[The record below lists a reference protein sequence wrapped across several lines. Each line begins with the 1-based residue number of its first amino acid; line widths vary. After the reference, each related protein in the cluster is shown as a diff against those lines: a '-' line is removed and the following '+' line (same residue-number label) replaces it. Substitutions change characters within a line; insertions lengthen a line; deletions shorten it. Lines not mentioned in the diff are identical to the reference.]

1 MVGRPCSAAPERA
14 AECLPAIDDVQQRP
28 RFNSGHEAAPC
39 IWRLKFLLSRP
50 RSATTR
56 ALLPDAVKVRSN
68 RLQGAARQDGGNER
82 YDAALDA
89 SAGRVELG
97 RFRAGRRTGPIEP
110 ADAGTGHRS
119 DEHTSELQSLMRI

>member
-1 MVGRPCSAAPERA
+1 MLRRPPRSTRTDTLFPYTTLFRSRPCSAAPERA

-50 RSATTR
+50 RSATTS

-68 RLQGAARQDGGNER
+68 RLEGAARQDGGNKR
-82 YDAALDA
+82 NNSALD
-89 SAGRVELG
+89 R
-97 RFRAGRRTGPIEP
+97 
-110 ADAGTGHRS
+110 
-119 DEHTSELQSLMRI
+119 